1 MVENR
6 SILEFVH
13 ADFAYLNRQLM
24 DWYHVDPAEALGYT
38 PPPETF
44 EDFFRIKWPNLHRGG
59 AITSGAML
67 VSTSATTRTSPVYR
81 GAWILE
87 VVFNRPPPPPPPA
100 IPALDAADVHGK
112 TPTNVREKLA
122 RHRLDPNCAVCH
134 DRIDPVGFALEKFDP
149 LARFRH
155 NYEDGVPV
163 DASGTLYGTDFDG
176 AARFKQVILE
186 QKERFVRG
194 FVEHVTR
201 YALGRELRPA
211 DGPELERMTQRVLND
226 DCRFGAVIREVVL
239 SEMFRA
245 APPVSPTPD
254 P

>member
-1 MVENR
+1 MAKPSSRRRDHVR
-6 SILEFVH
+6 GDAGLHFR
-13 ADFAYLNRQLM
+13 DDAYQPGLPRR
-24 DWYHVDPAEALGYT
+24 VDSGGRFQPA
-38 PPPETF
+38 
-44 EDFFRIKWPNLHRGG
+44 
-59 AITSGAML
+59 
-67 VSTSATTRTSPVYR
+67 
-81 GAWILE
+81 
-87 VVFNRPPPPPPPA
+87 PA
-100 IPALDAADVHGK
+100 S
-112 TPTNVREKLA
+112 
-122 RHRLDPNCAVCH
+122 LDPNCAVCH